1 MTDANQTPVRG
12 SQTVALVLGWLAV
25 VVPLGWGVVQ
35 TLKKAFALF
44 S

>member
-1 MTDANQTPVRG
+1 MTEPNQASVQG

-25 VVPLGWGVVQ
+25 VIPLGWGVVQ
-35 TLKKAFALF
+35 TFKKALALF